1 MPTKPAWDDLDD
13 FLEPLD
19 FASLA
24 TITLKDGTVLAN
36 VAGLLDEPGLAAQL
50 GTFEQDT
57 TRPCFTCKYADVSRV
72 RRGDVFVIEGRTYDA
87 HKSPHQD
94 GHGMATIELEP
105 SFAPA

>member
-13 FLEPLD
+13 FIIADD

-24 TITLKDGTVLAN
+24 TITLKDGTVLEN
-36 VAGLLDEPGLAAQL
+36 VAGLLDEPGLAAAL
-50 GTFEQDT
+50 GSFQQDT
-57 TRPCFTCKYADVSRV
+57 TRPTFTCKAADVVRV
-72 RRGDVFVIEGRTYDA
+72 RRGDLLLLEGRAYDA

-94 GHGMATIELEP
+94 GHGLATIELEP